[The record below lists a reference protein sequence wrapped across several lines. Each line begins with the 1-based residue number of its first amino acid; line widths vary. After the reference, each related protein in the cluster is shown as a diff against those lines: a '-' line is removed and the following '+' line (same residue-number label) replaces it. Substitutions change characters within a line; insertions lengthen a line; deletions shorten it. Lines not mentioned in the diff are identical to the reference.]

1 MKNLFIV
8 SFVILWALVALCM
21 FDIKSIKED
30 LSFKQQEIDQAGTML
45 NDLVIQ
51 NREDCRVQRED
62 KIISHDVQ
70 SERSMVMVLIE

>member
-51 NREDCRVQRED
+51 NREDCMAQRED